1 VLRRPRLQVTLA
13 LAVLVNSATFG
24 TLTFL
29 AVLATSRAGLPEALT
44 PGLLA
49 AFGVGAFGGVT
60 AAGRLGD
67 RYGPTAVGLGTP
79 LLVVGWLAMVPGS
92 TDGVAIWLLTALL
105 GALSFGVG
113 SVLIARVMAQA
124 DGAATLGGSFATA
137 ALNVGAV
144 AGPLLCGLA
153 LERAGA
159 GAVPLTSAVAS
170 ALAALVWWLS
180 ARSGARAEQ
189 VAG

>member
-1 VLRRPRLQVTLA
+1 
-13 LAVLVNSATFG
+13 
-24 TLTFL
+24 
-29 AVLATSRAGLPEALT
+29 
-44 PGLLA
+44 
-49 AFGVGAFGGVT
+49 
-60 AAGRLGD
+60 
-67 RYGPTAVGLGTP
+67 
-79 LLVVGWLAMVPGS
+79 MVPGS

-153 LERAGA
+153 LGRAGA
-159 GAVPLTSAVAS
+159 GAVPPASAVARG
-170 ALAALVWWLS
+170 LAAPVSSLA
-180 ARSGARAEQ
+180 ARSGARRGQ
-189 VAG
+189 VAGWRWPPA